1 MSLKL
6 IMINWILKPSDF
18 CISKININR
27 QLELT
32 ICWHQSPL
40 LWNKSP
46 NCGRSCDCVSQ
57 SSSSVI
63 GAGREQRGHGASVAS
78 LSIIRLCAAH
88 TVLQRQRHIHVPT
101 CHFPA
106 PVWCGR
112 QYYQAAMLCSA
123 WRIMAMN
130 IYLPSVGVLLKGHN
144 KWWWPDDV
152 IMSVEAFTT
161 HTVTSHTVPCRRT
174 QTHT

>member
-1 MSLKL
+1 MNKL
-6 IMINWILKPSDF
+6 IVINWILGPSDF
-18 CISKININR
+18 SLTNMNIDR

-46 NCGRSCDCVSQ
+46 NCGRSCDCVSR

-63 GAGREQRGHGASVAS
+63 GAGREQRGHGTSVAS
-78 LSIIRLCAAH
+78 LSIIKLCAAH

-106 PVWCGR
+106 PVR
-112 QYYQAAMLCSA
+112 VAVYQAAMLCSS
-123 WRIMAMN
+123 WHIMAMN

-152 IMSVEAFTT
+152 IMSVEASTT
-161 HTVTSHTVPCRRT
+161 HTATSHTVPCR

>member
-6 IMINWILKPSDF
+6 IMINWILQPSDF
-18 CISKININR
+18 YISKININR

-112 QYYQAAMLCSA
+112 QYYQAAMLCSS
-123 WRIMAMN
+123 WLHGILWQWISICLVWVFCWKDIINGGDLMM
-130 IYLPSVGVLLKGHN
+130 
-144 KWWWPDDV
+144 
-152 IMSVEAFTT
+152 
-161 HTVTSHTVPCRRT
+161 
-174 QTHT
+174 